1 CCRHGAPP
9 VRLCVCRAG
18 NLARRHALTV
28 QVVVSRDMMKTIIV
42 RYAEIAL
49 KGENRRDFERKLA
62 KNIQRTLGLPRNR
75 VQIQRDQILLHI
87 EPERIEEAK
96 AGLRKVFGVAWFAEV
111 ARTANDLNA
120 IRETVYEVAGHLL
133 GPQTSFALRTR
144 RSNKHL
150 PFTSRD
156 INLQVGADLQ
166 QRTGAPVDL
175 TTPDVE
181 IHIAVKSRNTFI
193 YAARIDGPGGL
204 PVGTNGRVLSLLS
217 GGFDSIASSYLL
229 AKRGARVDYLHFHVF
244 PGKEGVLNTKMP
256 DLWSHLSRYTLS
268 QRVYLA
274 NYTPFQMAA
283 LDLPM
288 ALQRH
293 ELVTFRRLMVRVGER
308 LAEQYGYDG
317 LVLGDSLGQVASQTM
332 ENISAVD
339 RAVEIPVFRP
349 LIGMDKVEI
358 VNLVSSIGLEEVAA
372 ASYKDCCSIIARHP
386 STRANLEKIRDVEQ
400 WIDAGRVVEAI
411 ASSVEGVPA
420 YEGRSEDAR
429 ERASRR
435 FIVDM
440 P

>member
-1 CCRHGAPP
+1 
-9 VRLCVCRAG
+9 
-18 NLARRHALTV
+18 
-28 QVVVSRDMMKTIIV
+28 
-42 RYAEIAL
+42 
-49 KGENRRDFERKLA
+49 
-62 KNIQRTLGLPRNR
+62 
-75 VQIQRDQILLHI
+75 
-87 EPERIEEAK
+87 
-96 AGLRKVFGVAWFAEV
+96 
-111 ARTANDLNA
+111 
-120 IRETVYEVAGHLL
+120 
-133 GPQTSFALRTR
+133 
-144 RSNKHL
+144 
-150 PFTSRD
+150 
-156 INLQVGADLQ
+156 
-166 QRTGAPVDL
+166 
-175 TTPDVE
+175 
-181 IHIAVKSRNTFI
+181 
-193 YAARIDGPGGL
+193 
-204 PVGTNGRVLSLLS
+204 
-217 GGFDSIASSYLL
+217 
-229 AKRGARVDYLHFHVF
+229 
-244 PGKEGVLNTKMP
+244 
-256 DLWSHLSRYTLS
+256 
-268 QRVYLA
+268 
-274 NYTPFQMAA
+274 MAA

-411 ASSVEGVPA
+411 TSSVEIVPA

-435 FIVDM
+435 LIVDM

>member
-1 CCRHGAPP
+1 
-9 VRLCVCRAG
+9 
-18 NLARRHALTV
+18 
-28 QVVVSRDMMKTIIV
+28 MKTIIV

-229 AKRGARVDYLHFHVF
+229 AKRGAAVDFLHFHVF
-244 PGKEGVLNTKMP
+244 PTKDGVMRTKMP
-256 DLWSHLSRYTLS
+256 GLWQTLS
-268 QRVYLA
+268 EHTLSHSVYLA
-274 NYTPFQMAA
+274 NYAPFQMAV

-288 ALQRH
+288 RLQKY
-293 ELVTFRRLMVRVGER
+293 ELVTFRRAMVRVGEK
-308 LAEQYGYDG
+308 LAERLGYDA

-339 RAVEIPVFRP
+339 RAVEIPIFRP
-349 LIGMDKVEI
+349 LIGMDKVE
-358 VNLVSSIGLEEVAA
+358 VVDLVRGIGLEEAA
-372 ASYKDCCSIIARHP
+372 AAPYKDCCSIIARHP
-386 STRANLEKIRDVEQ
+386 ATRAHLDRVQEIEERIDIERIVEEM
-400 WIDAGRVVEAI
+400 AATVER
-411 ASSVEGVPA
+411 VPA
-420 YEGRSEDAR
+420 RAGEALPEDGADGPAR
-429 ERASRR
+429 PPRTTPK
-435 FIVDM
+435 FIVDEL
-440 P
+440 